1 MREESGMWAMV
12 GWLILPRNA
21 VFQVSCVAP
30 SPASHERQVK
40 AANECRFPLCLGLSD
55 KDLDATERLSVNC
68 HCFGVISQIWG
79 QMARKH
85 LVIINLIFT
94 FLLLELGSNPN
105 GILQN
110 VSPGQFREGYLL
122 KQRR

>member
-1 MREESGMWAMV
+1 
-12 GWLILPRNA
+12 
-21 VFQVSCVAP
+21 
-30 SPASHERQVK
+30 
-40 AANECRFPLCLGLSD
+40 
-55 KDLDATERLSVNC
+55 
-68 HCFGVISQIWG
+68 
-79 QMARKH
+79 MAHKH

-122 KQRR
+122 KQCR